1 MSSAREACLLASCKH
16 CVEKIGNFDLE
27 TLSDTEVCKIQFNPT
42 ENFLPVT
49 FVTSVVVITIQIN
62 MSYGIGGLMTQ
73 AHSALRFDCQL
84 IDTSGST
91 DPHAKCRWPRW
102 DPKQQTAMRAVYQ
115 SNYEATS
122 ESSDRVRMTPTYE
135 SEAARINWFSHSGL
149 LGKLPNCAA

>member
-1 MSSAREACLLASCKH
+1 MDKNPTVWSIWTVEQQKRLFFYILPMSSAREACLLASCKH

-91 DPHAKCRWPRW
+91 DPHAKCR
-102 DPKQQTAMRAVYQ
+102 
-115 SNYEATS
+115 
-122 ESSDRVRMTPTYE
+122 
-135 SEAARINWFSHSGL
+135 
-149 LGKLPNCAA
+149 